1 VIRPPLQAE
10 LLAAML
16 AALSWPGRDAVR
28 ACLACGPEPH
38 AAQLATRSH
47 HAEQSMAII
56 SRFQE
61 SRARWLLR
69 GGGVLVVAYL
79 VVVLGLMWWWSYEP
93 AQFDVVKLARQ
104 RASEHG
110 QSVVTGSI
118 VTSTLMGSAETLL
131 DKRGGYFSN
140 DVFPPGLFMDNVPNW
155 EFGVLTACRDLARE
169 LRNKFSRSQSQSEE
183 DVDLKEADPLFSS
196 PNDRWLLP
204 SSEGQYRKAIAHVG
218 GYFER
223 IGKND
228 PNGAQFYARADN
240 LADYLDLVSTRL
252 GSLSQR
258 LSASV
263 GQLRLE
269 GDAPVDPGAQKNAS
283 GQQIV
288 KTPWTKIDDVFYESR
303 GYTWALLEQL
313 RAIEV
318 DFAPILQ
325 RKNAVVSLKQVI
337 RELEES
343 QKPVWSP
350 IILNGSPF
358 GFFANHS
365 LVMANYV
372 SRANAAIIDLKSLL
386 DRG

>member
-1 VIRPPLQAE
+1 
-10 LLAAML
+10 
-16 AALSWPGRDAVR
+16 
-28 ACLACGPEPH
+28 
-38 AAQLATRSH
+38 
-47 HAEQSMAII
+47 MAII
-56 SRFQE
+56 SRFHE
-61 SRARWLLR
+61 SRTRWLLR
-69 GGGVLVVAYL
+69 GGGVLVARYV
-79 VVVLGLMWWWSYEP
+79 VVVLALMWWWSYEP
-93 AQFDVVKLARQ
+93 EQFDVAKLAQQ
-104 RASEHG
+104 RAATHQQTLVTG
-110 QSVVTGSI
+110 SVVTG
-118 VTSTLMGSAETLL
+118 TLMDCAQTLL
-131 DKRGGYFSN
+131 DKRGGYISN
-140 DVFPPGLFMDNVPNW
+140 DLFPPGVLMDNVPNW
-155 EFGVLTACRDLARE
+155 EFGVLTATRDLARE

-196 PNDRWLLP
+196 PNDRWMLP
-204 SSEGQYRKAIAHVG
+204 SSEGQYRKAIAHVD
-218 GYFER
+218 GYFVR

-240 LADYLDLVSTRL
+240 LADYFDLVSTRL

-269 GDAPVDPGAQKNAS
+269 GDAPVDPGAPKNAS

-288 KTPWTKIDDVFYESR
+288 KTPWSKIDDVFYESR

-313 RAIEV
+313 KAVEV

-325 RKNAVVSLKQVI
+325 RKNAVVGLKQVI

-343 QKPVWSP
+343 QKTVWSP
-350 IILNGSPF
+350 LILNGSPF

-372 SRANAAIIDLKSLL
+372 SRANAAMIDLKSLL

>member
-1 VIRPPLQAE
+1 
-10 LLAAML
+10 
-16 AALSWPGRDAVR
+16 
-28 ACLACGPEPH
+28 
-38 AAQLATRSH
+38 
-47 HAEQSMAII
+47 MAII
-56 SRFQE
+56 DRFSGTQI
-61 SRARWLLR
+61 RWIARSI
-69 GGGVLVVAYL
+69 G
-79 VVVLGLMWWWSYEP
+79 VVVIVYAVVIVALMWWWSYEP
-93 AQFDVVKLARQ
+93 DQFDVVAVAQQ
-104 RASEHG
+104 RATSH
-110 QSVVTGSI
+110 QQQQPVTGSI
-118 VTSTLMGSAETLL
+118 VTSTLMASAETLL
-131 DKRGGYFSN
+131 DKRGGYLSN
-140 DVFPPGLFMDNVPNW
+140 DKFPPGVFLDNVPNW
-155 EFGVLTACRDLARE
+155 EFGVLTATRDLARE
-169 LRNKFSRSQSQSEE
+169 MRNKFSRSQSQSEE
-183 DVDLKEADPLFSS
+183 DEDLKEADPLFSS

-204 SSEGQYRKAIAHVG
+204 SSENQYRKAIEHVD
-218 GYFER
+218 GYFAR
-223 IGKND
+223 LGKND
-228 PNGAQFYARADN
+228 PNGAQFYARADS

-269 GDAPVDPGAQKNAS
+269 GDAPVDPGAPVNSK

-288 KTPWTKIDDVFYESR
+288 KTPWSKIDDVFYESR

-313 RAIEV
+313 KAIQI
-318 DFAPILQ
+318 DFEPILA
-325 RKNAVVSLKQVI
+325 RKNAAVSLKQVI

-350 IILNGSPF
+350 VILNGSPF

>member
-1 VIRPPLQAE
+1 
-10 LLAAML
+10 
-16 AALSWPGRDAVR
+16 
-28 ACLACGPEPH
+28 
-38 AAQLATRSH
+38 
-47 HAEQSMAII
+47 MAII
-56 SRFQE
+56 SRYTE
-61 SRARWLLR
+61 SRTRWILS
-69 GGGVLVVAYL
+69 GGGALVALYL
-79 VVVLGLMWWWSYEP
+79 VIVLALMWWWSYEP
-93 AQFDVVKLARQ
+93 ESFDVAKLAQQ
-104 RASEHG
+104 RAAAHQQTPVAG
-110 QSVVTGSI
+110 SVL
-118 VTSTLMGSAETLL
+118 TSTLMDCAETLL
-131 DKRGGYFSN
+131 DKRGGYISN
-140 DVFPPGLFMDNVPNW
+140 DQFPPGVFMDNVPNW
-155 EFGVLTACRDLARE
+155 EFGVLTATRDLARE

-183 DVDLKEADPLFSS
+183 DIDLKEADPLFSS
-196 PNDRWLLP
+196 PSDRWLLP
-204 SSEGQYRKAIAHVG
+204 SSEGQYRKAIAHVD
-218 GYFER
+218 GYFVR

-240 LADYLDLVSTRL
+240 LADYLDVVSTRL

-269 GDAPVDPGAQKNAS
+269 GDAPVDPGAPKNAS

-288 KTPWTKIDDVFYESR
+288 KTPWSKIDDVFYESR
-303 GYTWALLEQL
+303 GYTWALQAQL
-313 RAIEV
+313 KAIEV

-325 RKNAVVSLKQVI
+325 RKNAVVGLKQVI

-350 IILNGSPF
+350 LILNGSPF

-372 SRANAAIIDLKSLL
+372 SRANAAMIDLKSLL

>member
-1 VIRPPLQAE
+1 
-10 LLAAML
+10 
-16 AALSWPGRDAVR
+16 
-28 ACLACGPEPH
+28 
-38 AAQLATRSH
+38 
-47 HAEQSMAII
+47 MAII

-61 SRARWLLR
+61 SRTRWIVR
-69 GGGVLVVAYL
+69 GVGALVALYL
-79 VVVLGLMWWWSYEP
+79 VVVLALMWWWSYEP
-93 AQFDVVKLARQ
+93 QQFDVVKLAQQ
-104 RASEHG
+104 RATAH
-110 QSVVTGSI
+110 QQAPVTGSV
-118 VTSTLMGSAETLL
+118 VTSTLMGCGEILV
-131 DKRGGYFSN
+131 DKRGGYLSN
-140 DVFPPGLFMDNVPNW
+140 DVLPPGVLMDNVPNW
-155 EFGVLTACRDLARE
+155 EFGVLTATRDLARE
-169 LRNKFSRSQSQSEE
+169 MRNKFSRSQSQSEE
-183 DVDLKEADPLFSS
+183 DADLKEVDPLFSS

-204 SSEGQYRKAIAHVG
+204 SSEGQYRKAVADVDR
-218 GYFER
+218 YFVR

-269 GDAPVDPGAQKNAS
+269 GDAPVDPGVARNAS

-288 KTPWTKIDDVFYESR
+288 KTPWSKIDDVFYESR

-313 RAIEV
+313 KAVEV

-325 RKNAVVSLKQVI
+325 RKNAVVGLKQVI

-343 QKPVWSP
+343 QKTVWSP
-350 IILNGSPF
+350 LILNGSPF

-372 SRANAAIIDLKSLL
+372 SRANAAMIDLKSLL